1 MKVKGKVKGKTYD
14 EYIARMNEIDYFV
27 DLVKQRAAE
36 GTQLSRDILQKA
48 LDMKEEREQ
57 IERITRCWTSTLE
70 FMYEYFSDD
79 RNPENENNLIPEGIS
94 IFDAPTFHGELTNYL
109 NSFLVNVTDRIAWSV
124 PRGHAK
130 STYLSNMFPIFNI
143 CYNLRNFILIISETE
158 AGAKQ
163 FTEYVSNQLKENE
176 KLRNDFGELMSP
188 NVRENIRDNAE
199 KFITQ
204 NNIMVMSGSTQKQLR
219 GARHLNSRPDLIL
232 NGHFH

>member
-1 MKVKGKVKGKTYD
+1 MDVKGKVKGKTYS
-14 EYIARMNEIDYFV
+14 EYVTRLNEIDYFLK
-27 DLVKQRAAE
+27 LVKQRGRE
-36 GTQLSRDILQKA
+36 GKELSREVLERA
-48 LDMKEEREQ
+48 LELREEYQ
-57 IERITRCWTSTLE
+57 QVERITRCWTNTLE

-79 RNPENENNLIPEGIS
+79 KNPENENNLIPAGIS
-94 IFDAPTFHGELTNYL
+94 IFDAPKFHDELTSYL
-109 NSFLVNVTDRIAWSV
+109 NSLLVNVTDRIAWSV

-176 KLRNDFGELMSP
+176 KLRNDFGELMST

-199 KFITQ
+199 KFITK